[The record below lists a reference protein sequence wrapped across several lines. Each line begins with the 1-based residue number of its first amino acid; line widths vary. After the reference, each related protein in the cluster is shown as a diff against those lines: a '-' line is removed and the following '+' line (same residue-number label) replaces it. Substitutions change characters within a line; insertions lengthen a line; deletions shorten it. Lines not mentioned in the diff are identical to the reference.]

1 MSKYGEVN
9 DLVDK
14 IKMFSNLRIQAYESG
29 MTGNGSFRQESDDL
43 LEQIEKE
50 LDNSVTDRIISKHE
64 LIHRTQ
70 AILLN
75 AGPEHVGE

>member
-29 MTGNGSFRQESDDL
+29 LKGNGSFRQESDDL
-43 LEQIEKE
+43 LEQIEK
-50 LDNSVTDRIISKHE
+50 D
-64 LIHRTQ
+64 
-70 AILLN
+70 LN
-75 AGPEHVGE
+75 EIVFACMDGGWI

>member
-1 MSKYGEVN
+1 MSKYGEVK

-43 LEQIEKE
+43 LEQIEKDLDE
-50 LDNSVTDRIISKHE
+50 LVE
-64 LIHRTQ
+64 LMP
-70 AILLN
+70 LY
-75 AGPEHVGE
+75 PYP